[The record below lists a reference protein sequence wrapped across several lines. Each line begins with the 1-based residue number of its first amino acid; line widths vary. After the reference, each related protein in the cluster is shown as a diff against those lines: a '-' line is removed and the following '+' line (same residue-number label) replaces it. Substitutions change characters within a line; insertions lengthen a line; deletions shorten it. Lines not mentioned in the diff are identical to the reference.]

1 MIYLKNISDAQ
12 ILMIPRN
19 GGIVTGEMALVMRNT
34 TDLQETTLSVTDL
47 NTSGLY
53 FNLAVALPL
62 GDRFAD
68 GEYQYSLKN
77 GNIQVSCGLL
87 YVGDLQSP
95 SQHET
100 TITYKQYESE

>member
-1 MIYLKNISDAQ
+1 MIYLNNISDAQ

-19 GGIVTGEMALVMRNT
+19 GGIVTGEMSLVMRNT

-53 FNLAVALPL
+53 FNLAVTLPGGL
-62 GDRFAD
+62 AD

>member
-19 GGIVTGEMALVMRNT
+19 GGIVTGEMSLAMRNT
-34 TDLQETTLSVTDL
+34 TDQQETTLSVTDL

-53 FNLAVALPL
+53 FNLAVALPGGL
-62 GDRFAD
+62 AD
-68 GEYQYSLKN
+68 GEYQYSLKD

>member
-12 ILMIPRN
+12 IVMIPRN
-19 GGIVTGEMALVMRNT
+19 GGIVTGEMTLVMRNT

-53 FNLAVALPL
+53 FNLAVALPGGL
-62 GDRFAD
+62 AD
-68 GEYQYSLKN
+68 GEYQYSLKD
-77 GNIQVSCGLL
+77 GDIQVSCGLL
-87 YVGDLQSP
+87 YIGDLQSP

>member
-12 ILMIPRN
+12 VFMIPRN
-19 GGIVTGEMALVMRNT
+19 GGIMTGEMTLVMRNT

-47 NTSGLY
+47 NTSGIY
-53 FNLAVALPL
+53 FNLAVALPGGL
-62 GDRFAD
+62 AD
-68 GEYQYSLKN
+68 GEYQYSLKDE
-77 GNIQVSCGLL
+77 NIQVSCGLL

>member
-19 GGIVTGEMALVMRNT
+19 GEIVTGEMALVIMNT

-53 FNLAVALPL
+53 FNIAVALPGGL
-62 GDRFAD
+62 AN

-87 YVGDLQSP
+87 YVGDLQSLI
-95 SQHET
+95 QHET

>member
-19 GGIVTGEMALVMRNT
+19 GGIMTGEMTLVMRNT
-34 TDLQETTLSVTDL
+34 TDLQETTLYVTDL

-53 FNLAVALPL
+53 FNLAVALPGGL
-62 GDRFAD
+62 AD
-68 GEYQYSLKN
+68 GEYQYSLKD

>member
-19 GGIVTGEMALVMRNT
+19 GGIVTGEMTLVMRNT
-34 TDLQETTLSVTDL
+34 TDLHEITLSVTDL

-53 FNLAVALPL
+53 FNLAVALPGGL
-62 GDRFAD
+62 AD
-68 GEYQYSLKN
+68 GEYQYSLKD

-100 TITYKQYESE
+100 TITYKQYEPE

>member
-19 GGIVTGEMALVMRNT
+19 GGIVTEEMTLVMRNT
-34 TDLQETTLSVTDL
+34 TDLQEITLSVTDL

-53 FNLAVALPL
+53 FNLAVALPGGL
-62 GDRFAD
+62 AD

>member
-19 GGIVTGEMALVMRNT
+19 GSIVTGEMSLVMRNT
-34 TDLQETTLSVTDL
+34 TDQKETTLSVTDL

-53 FNLAVALPL
+53 FNIAVALPGGL
-62 GDRFAD
+62 AD
-68 GEYQYSLKN
+68 GEYQYSLKD

-95 SQHET
+95 RQHET

>member
-19 GGIVTGEMALVMRNT
+19 GEIVTGEMALVMRNT
-34 TDLQETTLSVTDL
+34 TDLRETTLSVTDL
-47 NTSGLY
+47 NTSGIY
-53 FNLAVALPL
+53 FNLAVALPGGL
-62 GDRFAD
+62 AD

>member
-12 ILMIPRN
+12 SLMIPRN
-19 GGIVTGEMALVMRNT
+19 DEIVTGEMSLVMRNT
-34 TDLQETTLSVTDL
+34 TDQQETTLYVTDL

-53 FNLAVALPL
+53 FNIAVVLPGGL
-62 GDRFAD
+62 AD
-68 GEYQYSLKN
+68 GEYQYSLKD

>member
-19 GGIVTGEMALVMRNT
+19 GGIVTREMSLVMRNT

-53 FNLAVALPL
+53 FNLAVSLPGGL
-62 GDRFAD
+62 AD

>member
-19 GGIVTGEMALVMRNT
+19 GGIVTGEMTLVMRNT

-53 FNLAVALPL
+53 FNLAVALPGGL
-62 GDRFAD
+62 AD
-68 GEYQYSLKN
+68 GEYQYSLKD
-77 GNIQVSCGLL
+77 GNINVSCGLL

>member
-12 ILMIPRN
+12 VLMIPRN
-19 GGIVTGEMALVMRNT
+19 GGIVTGEMTLVMRNT

-53 FNLAVALPL
+53 FNLAVALPGGL
-62 GDRFAD
+62 AD

-77 GNIQVSCGLL
+77 GDIQVSCGIL

-95 SQHET
+95 SQHDT

>member
-1 MIYLKNISDAQ
+1 MIYLTNISDAQ

-19 GGIVTGEMALVMRNT
+19 GVIVTGEMSLVLRNT
-34 TDLQETTLSVTDL
+34 TDQQETTLSVTDL

-53 FNLAVALPL
+53 FNLAVTLPGGL
-62 GDRFAD
+62 AD

>member
-19 GGIVTGEMALVMRNT
+19 GGIVTGEMSLVMRNT

-53 FNLAVALPL
+53 FNLAVSLL
-62 GDRFAD
+62 GVLAN

-77 GNIQVSCGLL
+77 GTFQVPCGLL
-87 YVGDLQSP
+87 YVGDLKIP

-100 TITYKQYESE
+100 TLTYKKDESV

>member
-19 GGIVTGEMALVMRNT
+19 GGIVTGEMTLVMRNT
-34 TDLQETTLSVTDL
+34 TDLHETTLSVTDL

-53 FNLAVALPL
+53 FNLAVALPGGL
-62 GDRFAD
+62 AD
-68 GEYQYSLKN
+68 GEYQYSLKD

>member
-19 GGIVTGEMALVMRNT
+19 GEIVTGEMSLVMRNT
-34 TDLQETTLSVTDL
+34 TDQQETILSVTDL

-53 FNLAVALPL
+53 FNLAVALPGGL
-62 GDRFAD
+62 AD
-68 GEYQYSLKN
+68 GEYQYSLKD

>member
-34 TDLQETTLSVTDL
+34 TDLQEITLSVTDL

-53 FNLAVALPL
+53 FNLAVALPGGL
-62 GDRFAD
+62 AD
-68 GEYQYSLKN
+68 GEYQYSLKD
-77 GNIQVSCGLL
+77 GNIQMSCGLL

-95 SQHET
+95 SQHGT

>member
-19 GGIVTGEMALVMRNT
+19 GGIVTGEMSLVMRNT
-34 TDLQETTLSVTDL
+34 TDQQETTLSMTDL

-53 FNLAVALPL
+53 FNLAVALPGGL
-62 GDRFAD
+62 AD

-77 GNIQVSCGLL
+77 GDIQVSCGIL

-95 SQHET
+95 RQHET

>member
-12 ILMIPRN
+12 VLMIPRN
-19 GGIVTGEMALVMRNT
+19 GGIVTGEMTLVMRNT
-34 TDLQETTLSVTDL
+34 TDLKEITLSVTDL

-53 FNLAVALPL
+53 FNLAVTLPGGL
-62 GDRFAD
+62 AD

>member
-19 GGIVTGEMALVMRNT
+19 GSIVTGEMSLVMRNT
-34 TDLQETTLSVTDL
+34 TDQQETTLSMTDL

-53 FNLAVALPL
+53 FNLAVALPGGL
-62 GDRFAD
+62 AD

>member
-19 GGIVTGEMALVMRNT
+19 GEIVTGEMSLVMRNT
-34 TDLQETTLSVTDL
+34 TDQQETTLSVTDL

-53 FNLAVALPL
+53 FNLAVALPGGL
-62 GDRFAD
+62 AD

>member
-19 GGIVTGEMALVMRNT
+19 GGIVTGEMTLVMRNT

-47 NTSGLY
+47 NTSGIY
-53 FNLAVALPL
+53 FNLAVTIPGGL
-62 GDRFAD
+62 AD

>member
-19 GGIVTGEMALVMRNT
+19 GGIVTGEMSLVMRNT

-53 FNLAVALPL
+53 FNLAVSLPGGL
-62 GDRFAD
+62 AD
-68 GEYQYSLKN
+68 GEYQYSLKD
-77 GNIQVSCGLL
+77 GNIQLSCGLL

>member
-19 GGIVTGEMALVMRNT
+19 GEIVTGEMSLVMRNT
-34 TDLQETTLSVTDL
+34 TDQQETTLSVTDL

-53 FNLAVALPL
+53 FNLAVALPGGL
-62 GDRFAD
+62 AD
-68 GEYQYSLKN
+68 GEYQYSLKD
-77 GNIQVSCGLL
+77 GSIQVSCGLL

>member
-12 ILMIPRN
+12 IIMIPRN
-19 GGIVTGEMALVMRNT
+19 GEIVTGEMTLVMRNT
-34 TDLQETTLSVTDL
+34 TDLRETTLSVTDL

-53 FNLAVALPL
+53 FNLAVALPGGL
-62 GDRFAD
+62 AD
-68 GEYQYSLKN
+68 GEYQYSLKD

>member
-19 GGIVTGEMALVMRNT
+19 GEIVTGEMSLVMRNT
-34 TDLQETTLSVTDL
+34 TDQQETTLSMTDL

-53 FNLAVALPL
+53 FNLAVALPGGL
-62 GDRFAD
+62 AD
-68 GEYQYSLKN
+68 GEYQYSLKD
-77 GNIQVSCGLL
+77 GNIQLSCGLL

>member
-19 GGIVTGEMALVMRNT
+19 GEIVTGKMTLLMRNT

-53 FNLAVALPL
+53 FNLAVALPGGL
-62 GDRFAD
+62 AN

-87 YVGDLQSP
+87 YIGDLQSP

>member
-12 ILMIPRN
+12 TLMIPRN
-19 GGIVTGEMALVMRNT
+19 GEIVTGEMALVMRNT
-34 TDLQETTLSVTDL
+34 TDHQETTLSVTDL
-47 NTSGLY
+47 NTSGIY
-53 FNLAVALPL
+53 FNIAVALPGGL
-62 GDRFAD
+62 AD

-77 GNIQVSCGLL
+77 GDIQVSCGIL

-100 TITYKQYESE
+100 TIRYKQYESE

>member
-19 GGIVTGEMALVMRNT
+19 GGIVTGEMTLVLRNT

-53 FNLAVALPL
+53 FNLAVALPGGL
-62 GDRFAD
+62 AD

>member
-19 GGIVTGEMALVMRNT
+19 GEIVTGEMSLVMRNT
-34 TDLQETTLSVTDL
+34 TDQKETTLSVTDL
-47 NTSGLY
+47 NTSGIY
-53 FNLAVALPL
+53 FNLAVALPGGL
-62 GDRFAD
+62 AD
-68 GEYQYSLKN
+68 GEYQYSLKD
-77 GNIQVSCGLL
+77 GNIQLSCGLL

>member
-19 GGIVTGEMALVMRNT
+19 GEIVTGEMTLVMRNT
-34 TDLQETTLSVTDL
+34 TDLRQTTLAVTDL
-47 NTSGLY
+47 NTYGLY
-53 FNLAVALPL
+53 FTPAVALPGGL
-62 GDRFAD
+62 AD
-68 GEYQYSLKN
+68 GEYQYSLKA
-77 GNIQVSCGLL
+77 GHIQLSCGLL

-95 SQHET
+95 NQHET

>member
-12 ILMIPRN
+12 VLMIPRN
-19 GGIVTGEMALVMRNT
+19 GGIVTGEMSLVIRNT
-34 TDLQETTLSVTDL
+34 TDLKETTLSVTDL
-47 NTSGLY
+47 NTSGHY
-53 FNLAVALPL
+53 FNLAVALPGGL
-62 GDRFAD
+62 AD
-68 GEYQYSLKN
+68 GEYQYSLKD
-77 GNIQVSCGLL
+77 GNIQLSCGLL

>member
-12 ILMIPRN
+12 VLMIPRN
-19 GGIVTGEMALVMRNT
+19 GGIVTGEMTLVMRNT

-47 NTSGLY
+47 NTSGIY
-53 FNLAVALPL
+53 FNLAVTLPGGL
-62 GDRFAD
+62 AD